1 MRLIKWFLVLVLVL
15 AGVGLGWMIQ
25 ARLQE
30 AGEVPVREKGEIRPV
45 PVEVVDIERGAID
58 QERFFT
64 GTLTAHA
71 EFLVAPKVGG
81 RIEQLHVDLADAV
94 TRGQVVA
101 ELDNA
106 EYVQAVRLAE
116 ADLAVAQ
123 ANLAEA
129 RSLLQIAER
138 ELQRIDK
145 LRDRGVTSESQRD
158 VAKADQLAKQA
169 HVEVT
174 RAQVERARAEL
185 ELARIRL
192 GYTQVRA
199 DWRGGDRDR
208 AVAERLIDE
217 GVTVSANTPLLRIV
231 ELDPVIAVF
240 FVTERD
246 YALLNPEQD
255 VGLRTDAYP
264 GEVFE
269 GRIVRIA
276 PVFRE
281 SVRQA
286 RVEMRVDNPQLRLK
300 PGMFVRANV
309 VLERVTDAVVVPEQA
324 LVTRQGTSGV
334 FLMAP
339 DGASVSWRPVEVG
352 VRQGD
357 RVQIMADDLYGRV
370 VVLGQQLLDDGSPV
384 LVSEPKRA
392 VTR

>member
-1 MRLIKWFLVLVLVL
+1 MRLMKWFLVLVLVL

-30 AGEVPVREKGEIRPV
+30 AGEVPTGNKGEIRPV

-231 ELDPVIAVF
+231 EVDPVIAVF

-357 RVQIMADDLYGRV
+357 RVQIIADDLYGRV
-370 VVLGQQLLDDGSPV
+370 VVLGQQLLDDGSSV